1 MKRCLTLEHEVLT
14 RLGWTSVKNAKES
27 GAEIAAYALD
37 GNFAKWERPSQWF
50 SEHVAETVYTFEG
63 GGLSQRVTGDHDM
76 IVECR
81 TETERELIR
90 LIRLVPAR
98 DLVAWLQSSGSPML
112 DGAQFSKHGC
122 HVLDLELDEVYIAPY
137 ADMEIAT
144 EEYVGD
150 VYCPTVSTGTFIVR
164 RDQRVSVTS
173 NCTRG

>member
-37 GNFAKWERPSQWF
+37 GNFAKFEKPSQWF
-50 SEHVAETVYTFEG
+50 TEHVAETVYTFEG

-81 TETERELIR
+81 TGELIR
-90 LIRLVPAR
+90 LIPAR
-98 DLVAWLQSSGSPML
+98 DLVAWLQSSGSP
-112 DGAQFSKHGC
+112 GAQFGC

-164 RDQRVSVTS
+164 RGQRVSVTS